1 MSGKATQNMEDLQNV
16 IHAYHSGLFF
26 LQTQSREWPVLFK
39 RERNHFKKQIKT
51 KGILT
56 WFCEVSY

>member
-1 MSGKATQNMEDLQNV
+1 MSGKATQNMEHLQYV
-16 IHAYHSGLFF
+16 IHAYHSGSFF
-26 LQTQSREWPVLFK
+26 LQTRSREWPVLFK